1 MKLILCILLGYL
13 IGMISPS
20 ALLSKLKNVN
30 MKQAGTGN
38 LGASNAILLL
48 GKGYGMLV
56 MVIDILKAFLAC
68 HIGQRIF
75 PDWEIAAY
83 VTGFGTVLGHVYPFY
98 LHFKGGKG
106 LACYGGMVCYYNVW
120 LLLFYLTGGVLLM
133 ILANRSIFLAVFVT
147 ISFPVILLL
156 TTGNWN
162 QFLVVT
168 IASVFLLSV
177 HRKNFGRAKRGEE
190 EPMRDIIRNKI
201 FKKSKK

>member
-68 HIGQRIF
+68 HIGQWIF

-83 VTGFGTVLGHVYPFY
+83 VTGFGTILGHKIFI
-98 LHFKGGKG
+98 
-106 LACYGGMVCYYNVW
+106 W
-120 LLLFYLTGGVLLM
+120 LTGRKWMKVQLLAGM
-133 ILANRSIFLAVFVT
+133 PGITMMKFRHSNT
-147 ISFPVILLL
+147 
-156 TTGNWN
+156 
-162 QFLVVT
+162 Q
-168 IASVFLLSV
+168 
-177 HRKNFGRAKRGEE
+177 
-190 EPMRDIIRNKI
+190 
-201 FKKSKK
+201 